1 MFIQGT
7 TKESSTVLDFS
18 VLYTHTCFYTFYINP
33 CAVTVSQLP
42 VIQYIGTNWGIFFF
56 ISLYVFYFT
65 DPEIN
70 EGTKASAHAARCHE
84 SYMPLAR
91 PATYGAAGCYFR
103 DKRSVA
109 AEIQN
114 IYVLT
119 SE

>member
-1 MFIQGT
+1 MR
-7 TKESSTVLDFS
+7 SD
-18 VLYTHTCFYTFYINP
+18 C
-33 CAVTVSQLP
+33 VTVTRYTVYRHEL
-42 VIQYIGTNWGIFFF
+42 GHFFF